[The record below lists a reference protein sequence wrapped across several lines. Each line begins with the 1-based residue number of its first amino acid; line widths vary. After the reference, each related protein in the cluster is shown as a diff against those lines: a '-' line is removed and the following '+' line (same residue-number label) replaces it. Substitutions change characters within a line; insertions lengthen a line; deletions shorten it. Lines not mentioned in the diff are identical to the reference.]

1 MGKTIK
7 LTIKCPKCASL
18 SALPIVEEEVGTKK
32 RGVCPKCGNIF
43 SLSLPTSLASKFV
56 SNPTMI
62 GSSGDN
68 RSLLLEVM
76 TNNETS
82 FQSFELT
89 ADYYTIGRKNNSGP
103 ASRPDIEIITS
114 DMTMSRKHAVIKKK
128 GKIGFTLMDLNSK
141 NGIKINGEQISADEE
156 IYLTDGDVF
165 LLGKTQVR
173 VSISENSAEYE
184 ELTRLSN

>member
-1 MGKTIK
+1 MAKTIK
-7 LTIKCPKCASL
+7 LTVKCPKCASP
-18 SALPIVEEEVGTKK
+18 SAIAVVEEEVGMKK
-32 RGVCPKCGNIF
+32 RSVCPKCGNIF
-43 SLSLPTSLASKFV
+43 SVSIPTSVASKFV
-56 SNPTMI
+56 SDPTM
-62 GSSGDN
+62 GGASGGNSS
-68 RSLLLEVM
+68 LVLEVVE
-76 TNNETS
+76 NKETS

-103 ASRPDIEIITS
+103 ASRPDVEVVTI
-114 DMTMSRKHAVIKKK
+114 DMKMSRKHAVIKKK